1 MIALLSVWLGM
12 GCLLLSAAMV
22 IWRPAF
28 NDVTL
33 VVSLYFG
40 CPGTICL
47 AGLVLWS
54 FRKDS
59 TEDPG
64 TKAQRM
70 QCKVA
75 IGLALTAAAIIYALV
90 IRAEQVLSASGG

>member
-1 MIALLSVWLGM
+1 MIALLSVWMGV

-28 NDVTL
+28 NDIT
-33 VVSLYFG
+33 VVINLYFG
-40 CPGTICL
+40 CPGAVCL

-54 FRKDS
+54 HRKDTS
-59 TEDPG
+59 GDPG
-64 TKAQRM
+64 TAAQRL

-75 IGLALTAAAIIYALV
+75 IGLALAAAAVVYALV
-90 IRAEQVLSASGG
+90 IGAQQVTAPGGG